1 MADADDFVINF
12 SSSDVPKPKSAPR
25 PQFRKQRTASQNS
38 SKTGSK
44 SAAGSRL
51 ATPAQAHVR
60 TAGTKRPREEKP
72 MHEIIA
78 PPAAAATPSNVAA
91 PEAPQIEGRTS
102 QAASRSR
109 PKQARGLRN
118 TDQILSS
125 SKSARNVASSEGV
138 EDGRLAAASMAA
150 GDSLVETGLDAR
162 LVTAAARIAG
172 MAPAYSKEDPASH
185 GQFDLKPTN
194 VQKLMIPPALA
205 GQHCVGLAATGSG
218 KTLSYVLPVLQ
229 YLVHCSHKQRIKR
242 EQGTYAVMLTP
253 TRELAEQV
261 AEVLNRFQSAYSWLT
276 ASALIGGASR
286 KSDKSRLRK
295 GVTILVATPGRLL
308 DHLQNTHTFSLKR
321 LAWLVLDEFDRLL
334 DMGFAEAI
342 SGIVSHLK
350 RRSGEAQ
357 LQVLA
362 TSATLT
368 PEAAEQLDS
377 ITKTANGEQAVALVD
392 TVHSTQGQTAIVGS
406 VKDAAAQFKFTEGAS
421 HSELSSGDLEL
432 TGKSVGTCDHHWC
445 SVNIK
450 WRFPTVVG
458 MAAHYVGLHSRKML
472 LFLSTRQEVEHFTD
486 ALTALWPSLPG
497 KGGAHFIG
505 GLHGGMAAA
514 ERQSR
519 WKAFA
524 QASSG
529 LLLATDVAAR
539 GLDAPAVHVIVQCAL
554 PSDPAD
560 YVHRAGRTARMGRRG
575 SSFLMLQPHE
585 QQYVSVLAG
594 IGVQVSEASTT
605 PWLSSLVGKVPP
617 VDALPPPPAAGDAS
631 AEAAPSGSSSTAAVA
646 QTPGTR
652 AVAIMRSVREE
663 SSSAKPTVA
672 AASAAK
678 RWQVWYESLVEWDPK
693 RSERAAA
700 TFSAYTRAYSTH
712 TRQLKAFLHVKA
724 LHLGHVAKCFG
735 LRSQPS
741 DAGAGTAKLGREAAI
756 PAHLAGKRSVAVPS
770 YRKKTHN
777 SMSEFAS

>member
-1 MADADDFVINF
+1 MGGIKRTRNETAKPQSASKVAD
-12 SSSDVPKPKSAPR
+12 KSATKIQPAVE
-25 PQFRKQRTASQNS
+25 QATAEES
-38 SKTGSK
+38 
-44 SAAGSRL
+44 L
-51 ATPAQAHVR
+51 PADR
-60 TAGTKRPREEKP
+60 REETPRSWAKQP
-72 MHEIIA
+72 RRQR
-78 PPAAAATPSNVAA
+78 AT
-91 PEAPQIEGRTS
+91 E
-102 QAASRSR
+102 
-109 PKQARGLRN
+109 
-118 TDQILSS
+118 QILSS
-125 SKSARNVASSEGV
+125 SRSARNVPSSEGA
-138 EDGRLAAASMAA
+138 EDSKVAAASMAA
-150 GDSLVETGLDAR
+150 GDSLVSAGLDSR

-172 MAPAYSKEDPASH
+172 MAPAFNKEDESSY

-194 VQKLMIPPALA
+194 IQKLMIPPALA

-229 YLVHCSHKQRIKR
+229 YLVHCSQKQRIKR
-242 EQGTYAVMLTP
+242 DQGTYAVMLTP

-308 DHLQNTHTFSLKR
+308 DHLQNTHTFSMKR

-342 SGIVSHLK
+342 SGIVGHLK

-368 PEAAEQLDS
+368 PEAAAQLDS
-377 ITKTANGEQAVALVD
+377 ITSTCNAEQSIALVD
-392 TVHSTQGQTAIVGS
+392 TVHSAEGLAQNVTS
-406 VKDAAAQFKFTEGAS
+406 VQEASRHFMHSGDAQDGVPA
-421 HSELSSGDLEL
+421 GDLEL
-432 TGKSVGTCDHHWC
+432 AGKSVGTCDHHWC

-458 MAAHYVGLHSRKML
+458 MAAHFVGMHSRKML
-472 LFLSTRQEVEHFTD
+472 LFLSTRQEVEHFAE
-486 ALTALWPSLPG
+486 ALGALWGSLPG
-497 KGGAHFIG
+497 TGGPHFIG
-505 GLHGGMAAA
+505 GLHGGMAATD
-514 ERQSR
+514 RQSK
-519 WKAFA
+519 WKAFSKA
-524 QASSG
+524 TSG

-585 QQYVSVLAG
+585 QQYVNVLAG
-594 IGVQVSEASTT
+594 IGVQVTEASTT
-605 PWLSSLVGKVPP
+605 PWLSSLVGRVPP
-617 VDALPPPPAAGDAS
+617 VEALPAPPAAGDES
-631 AEAAPSGSSSTAAVA
+631 TVDGSGAAASGSGTAMES
-646 QTPGTR
+646 QTPGMR
-652 AVAIMRSVREE
+652 AMAIMRSVRDET
-663 SSSAKPTVA
+663 AATKHTVA

-678 RWQVWYESLVEWDPK
+678 RWQVWYESLVEWDTQ
-693 RSERAAA
+693 RSAKAAS

-712 TRQLKAFLHVKA
+712 TKQLKAFLHVKA

-735 LRSQPS
+735 LRVPPS
-741 DAGAGTAKLGREAAI
+741 DAGAGTAKAGREAAV

>member
-1 MADADDFVINF
+1 
-12 SSSDVPKPKSAPR
+12 
-25 PQFRKQRTASQNS
+25 
-38 SKTGSK
+38 
-44 SAAGSRL
+44 
-51 ATPAQAHVR
+51 
-60 TAGTKRPREEKP
+60 
-72 MHEIIA
+72 
-78 PPAAAATPSNVAA
+78 
-91 PEAPQIEGRTS
+91 
-102 QAASRSR
+102 
-109 PKQARGLRN
+109 
-118 TDQILSS
+118 
-125 SKSARNVASSEGV
+125 
-138 EDGRLAAASMAA
+138 MAA
-150 GDSLVETGLDAR
+150 GDSLVAAGLDGR
-162 LVTAAARIAG
+162 LVTGAARIAG
-172 MAPAYSKEDPASH
+172 MAPAYSKEDPSSH

-194 VQKLMIPPALA
+194 IQKLMVPHALA

-261 AEVLNRFQSAYSWLT
+261 AEVLNRFQSSYSWLT

-342 SGIVSHLK
+342 SGIVGHLK
-350 RRSGEAQ
+350 RRSGDAQ

-368 PEAAEQLDS
+368 PEAAQQLDS
-377 ITKTANGEQAVALVD
+377 ITKTANEEAAVALVD
-392 TVHSTQGQTAIVGS
+392 TVHSPEGHAQIVTSVQEASRHLTQSGS
-406 VKDAAAQFKFTEGAS
+406 AAGEAAP
-421 HSELSSGDLEL
+421 SERGELEL
-432 TGKSVGTCDHHWC
+432 AGKSVGTCDHHWC

-472 LFLSTRQEVEHFTD
+472 LFLSTRQEVEHFTE
-486 ALTALWPSLPG
+486 ALTALWGALPG
-497 KGGAHFIG
+497 TGGPHFIG
-505 GLHGGMAAA
+505 GLHGGMAAGD
-514 ERQSR
+514 RQSK
-519 WKAFA
+519 WKAFSRA
-524 QASSG
+524 ASG

-585 QQYVSVLAG
+585 QQYVNVLAG
-594 IGVQVSEASTT
+594 IGVQVTEASTT
-605 PWLSSLVGKVPP
+605 PWLSSLVGRIPP
-617 VDALPPPPAAGDAS
+617 VEALPPPPAVGDDS
-631 AEAAPSGSSSTAAVA
+631 TVEAAGGAAGGET
-646 QTPGTR
+646 QTPAMR
-652 AVAIMRSVREE
+652 ALAIMRSTRDE
-663 SSSAKPTVA
+663 SAAGKQTVA

-678 RWQVWYESLVEWDPK
+678 RWQVWYESLVEWDSARAAK
-693 RSERAAA
+693 AAA

-712 TRQLKAFLHVKA
+712 TKQLKAFLHVKA

-741 DAGAGTAKLGREAAI
+741 DAGAGTAKAGREAAV
-756 PAHLAGKRSVAVPS
+756 PAHLSGKRSAAVPS